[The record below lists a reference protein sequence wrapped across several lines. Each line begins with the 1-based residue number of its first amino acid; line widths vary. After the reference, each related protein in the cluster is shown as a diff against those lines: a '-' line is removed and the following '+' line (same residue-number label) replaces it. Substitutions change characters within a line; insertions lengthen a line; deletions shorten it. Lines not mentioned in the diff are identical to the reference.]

1 VASVVVLL
9 SIAML
14 AATACGAVDTVLLM
28 SGHTWLS
35 LGNNLCALALN
46 VGLNLV
52 LIPAYGAVGAGISWT
67 VSIVVRNVLP
77 LLQIAWKY
85 HISPIGR
92 ETALVAG
99 LSVTTMGVVPGL
111 LRLMS
116 VPTVVVLAALLLG
129 GLVFLATCWRFREQ
143 LQLDA
148 FVSIV
153 KRPRDRRRVA

>member
-1 VASVVVLL
+1 
-9 SIAML
+9 
-14 AATACGAVDTVLLM
+14 
-28 SGHTWLS
+28 
-35 LGNNLCALALN
+35 
-46 VGLNLV
+46 
-52 LIPAYGAVGAGISWT
+52 
-67 VSIVVRNVLP
+67 
-77 LLQIAWKY
+77 
-85 HISPIGR
+85 
-92 ETALVAG
+92 
-99 LSVTTMGVVPGL
+99 MGVVPGL